1 MFEICEQ
8 FLVQLINCMPVL
20 LGVYIIFD
28 FIGSLLFGRR

>member
-8 FLVQLINCMPVL
+8 FLVQLIDCMPVL
-20 LGVYIIFD
+20 LGVYVVFD

>member
-20 LGVYIIFD
+20 LGVYVVFD